1 MARIKVDG
9 IVQAVRYGDDGRV
22 LWVRVFL
29 RRGPTWSDQILVDR
43 ETLVEKLKAGK
54 QFVVGKR
61 VELMAGTFETSAP
74 VQLLLRNNK
83 EILISGNTSV
93 ENDCL
98 EGVPLV

>member
-1 MARIKVDG
+1 MARTKYDG
-9 IVQAVRYGDDGRV
+9 IVHAVRYADDGRV
-22 LWVRVFL
+22 LWVRAFL
-29 RRGPTWSDQILVDR
+29 RRGPTWSDHILVDR

-61 VELMAGTFETSAP
+61 IHMMGGTFETSTP
-74 VQLLLRNNK
+74 IKLLTKNGQ
-83 EILISGNTSV
+83 EIVIAGNSNA

>member
-1 MARIKVDG
+1 MARTKVDG

-22 LWVRVFL
+22 LWVRAFL
-29 RRGPTWSDQILVDR
+29 SRGPTWSDHILIDR

-61 VELMAGTFETSAP
+61 VEFMAGTFETSGP
-74 VQLLLRNNK
+74 VQLLLRDNK
-83 EILISGNTSV
+83 EILIAGNTGSK
-93 ENDCL
+93 NDCL

>member
-1 MARIKVDG
+1 MAQKKYDG
-9 IVQAVRYGDDGRV
+9 IVQAVRYGEDGRI

-29 RRGPTWSDQILVDR
+29 RRGPTWSDHILVDR
-43 ETLVEKLKAGK
+43 ETFVKKLKDGK

-61 VELMAGTFETSAP
+61 VEMMGGTFETSTP
-74 VQLLLRNNK
+74 IKLLTQDGQ
-83 EILISGNTSV
+83 EIIIAGILNT